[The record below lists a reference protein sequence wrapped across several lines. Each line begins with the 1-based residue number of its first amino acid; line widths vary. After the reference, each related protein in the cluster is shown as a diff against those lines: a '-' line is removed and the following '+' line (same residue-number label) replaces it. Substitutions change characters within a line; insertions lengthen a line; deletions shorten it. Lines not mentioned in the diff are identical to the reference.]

1 MKKDANEFAHLIKA
15 FKGAA
20 EYMWTNFD
28 HVMLS
33 AIYSE
38 CIAIDEEI
46 QRDINA
52 QQNNVNLGEARK
64 GSSNFS
70 FANLEVS
77 PITPEQQRKFDELV
91 KKLEEQNRLENQKRL
106 KDLE

>member
-1 MKKDANEFAHLIKA
+1 MKKDAHEFAHLIRA

-28 HVMLS
+28 HVTLN

-46 QRDINA
+46 NREVNA
-52 QQNNVNLGEARK
+52 KANTVNLGDFSSK
-64 GSSNFS
+64 GASFS
-70 FANLEVS
+70 NLEDC
-77 PITPEQQRKFDELV
+77 PISEEEQRKFDEMLR
-91 KKLEEQNRLENQKRL
+91 KAQEKTTQSLQK
-106 KDLE
+106 

>member
-33 AIYSE
+33 AVYSE
-38 CIAIDEEI
+38 CIAIDEELH
-46 QRDINA
+46 REVNA
-52 QQNNVNLGEARK
+52 KSNTSSISGAQT
-64 GSSNFS
+64 GSANFS
-70 FANLEVS
+70 FSNLEDS
-77 PITPEQQRKFDELV
+77 PINEEQQKIFDEMLRKAEEKTKKRKLTV
-91 KKLEEQNRLENQKRL
+91 K
-106 KDLE
+106 